1 MHVRTSFQN
10 LLPLIFG
17 PNHKSIHRSLDML
30 SRISLPLGLPDDLGA
45 VPLGVLLL
53 LLPLPLAPELPVLAG
68 GAGGGGAEGGE
79 GGLGQAGR
87 LEPGGVLE
95 ELQVR
100 QLGEGRPW
108 EVLEEA
114 ARVTQT
120 CREPEGLVEDG
131 VVSL

>member
-1 MHVRTSFQN
+1 MHVRTSFQD

-53 LLPLPLAPELPVLAG
+53 LLPLPLAPELAVLG

-79 GGLGQAGR
+79 GGLGQARR

-100 QLGEGRPW
+100 QLGEGRPG

-114 ARVTQT
+114 ARVPQT
-120 CREPEGLVEDG
+120 CREPEGLVKDG